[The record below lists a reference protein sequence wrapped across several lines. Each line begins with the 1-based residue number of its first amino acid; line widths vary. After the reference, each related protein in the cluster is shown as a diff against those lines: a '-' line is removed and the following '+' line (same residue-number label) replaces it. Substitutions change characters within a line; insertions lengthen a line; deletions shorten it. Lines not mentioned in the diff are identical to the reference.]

1 MVMKN
6 ISIIYI
12 FTPLFF
18 FLIMTDLSAQ
28 KLNCQVKVD
37 IPLLREQPEVRE
49 ALLELNQ
56 KLTDYINNTVWNEEN
71 QDITINCNIQLIIE
85 TFTDRGSDR
94 VFRSQFLISSPSG
107 ENFYDRACEF
117 TYISGQAFE
126 SYRTAFDSFLDLV
139 DFYIYL
145 VIAGELDTYDLF
157 SGNPFYDKAQNLA
170 NQGQLSFYSTGW
182 SKRLEEV
189 IQITDG
195 DHVSLR
201 EAKFYYYE
209 GLYFVEKERNSE
221 YARKL
226 AKAVVD
232 RLARVHNKRPNSPAL
247 KRFFDSHYQEIC
259 KLFQY
264 DENRSNINKMIQ
276 IDARHRDTY
285 TECEL
290 AM

>member
-1 MVMKN
+1 M
-6 ISIIYI
+6 
-12 FTPLFF
+12 PELP
-18 FLIMTDLSAQ
+18 AQ
-28 KLNCQVKVD
+28 KLNCQVQVD
-37 IPLLREQPEVRE
+37 IPILREQPDVQET
-49 ALLELNQ
+49 LSELNQ

-117 TYISGQAFE
+117 TYIAGQAFE
-126 SYRTAFDSFLDLV
+126 SYRTTFDPLLDLV

-145 VIAGELDTYDLF
+145 IMAGELDTYELF
-157 SGNPFYDKAQNLA
+157 SGNQFYDKAQDLA
-170 NQGQLSFYSTGW
+170 NQGQSSFYSTGW

-189 IQITDG
+189 MQITDG
-195 DHVSLR
+195 DHVPLR

-209 GLYFVEKERNSE
+209 GLYFVEKESKPE
-221 YARKL
+221 YAKKL
-226 AKAVVD
+226 AQAVVN
-232 RLARVHNKRPNSPAL
+232 RLARVHNKQPNSPAL

-276 IDARHRDTY
+276 IDPRHRDTY
-285 TECEL
+285 MECEL
-290 AM
+290 RI